1 MKDRTE
7 WMNVLG
13 YTYKNVTFKKSVFMK
28 KHLLLGLAL
37 AATSAASAQTVLESK
52 TLPADHEMQVLKD
65 QQGRIFKRLVKPHGE
80 TLKSATPVL
89 KAQKVED
96 DIETTYYEGFEGW
109 QQSFGIN
116 WIPDDWTEINTE
128 ANIPTEDMLKH
139 NVNNTWFCYESTNM
153 YQDFTPDGMCE
164 AFIHFGYTNETFGL
178 GPAAQ
183 DEWLISPVISLKDK
197 ETLQFILQADYISVY
212 DCDKFDWY
220 KLAYD
225 ERILVNTMKVMI
237 STDGGENWG
246 KIWDLHEDVTSLL
259 TDREIYDG
267 SGLQVRY
274 FDIDLADYAGKDVKL
289 AWRYVRDEGDGKG
302 NSMVLD
308 GIKITHPVSSAIHD
322 VKTSA
327 NQDEYYDMNG
337 VKINGKPSKKGL
349 YIHKGEGKTEKVI
362 I

>member
-1 MKDRTE
+1 MKP
-7 WMNVLG
+7 
-13 YTYKNVTFKKSVFMK
+13 
-28 KHLLLGLAL
+28 
-37 AATSAASAQTVLESK
+37 Q
-52 TLPADHEMQVLKD
+52 
-65 QQGRIFKRLVKPHGE
+65 GE

-246 KIWDLHEDVTSLL
+246 EISGPARGRHLAAHGPGNLRRQWSAGEILRHRSRRLCWQG
-259 TDREIYDG
+259 REA
-267 SGLQVRY
+267 GLA
-274 FDIDLADYAGKDVKL
+274 LCA
-289 AWRYVRDEGDGKG
+289 

-322 VKTSA
+322 VKTSVS
-327 NQDEYYDMNG
+327 QDEYYDMNG